1 MVTKE
6 KFIIFSHYYFPFFGG
21 IQRFIKSRVD
31 NIEIDKLILI
41 TSEPEP
47 KNKYNAKVIFRKF
60 KYSKSSRFLQFTHSI
75 KSIYKELLN
84 VETIQ
89 IECSSIYPGGL
100 CVYLLKIL
108 FFYKKINLTIYIHGD
123 EFLKAKNSILV
134 YFLYKLI
141 FSKTERIIA
150 NSLLTKKIFK
160 EIFKTTPTIKVINPP
175 PSIDFC
181 ERITK
186 NKHKIIKKNSKLK
199 IISVCRLVEKKN
211 IKVIIQAV
219 FLLIKKNYKISYQ
232 ICGSGPEL
240 ENLKKITNELNL
252 SNFVLFFEDLDDE
265 KLVKKYSESDIFILS
280 TKTNIERNEIEGFGI
295 VFLEALSSG
304 LVVLYPYNS
313 GAKDIR
319 QYSDLCIP
327 IKSNDAQ
334 QISENIES
342 AIKKSNNSLLRQN
355 SKKETLDKIAKT
367 YSLLA
372 KKVI

>member
-1 MVTKE
+1 METKE

-31 NIEIDKLILI
+31 NIEVNKLFLI

-47 KNKYNAKVIFRKF
+47 KNKYNTKVIFRKF
-60 KYSKSSRFLQFTHSI
+60 KYSKSNRISQFTHSI

-84 VETIQ
+84 SKKIQ
-89 IECSSIYPGGL
+89 IECSSLYPGGF
-100 CVYLLKIL
+100 CVYLLKFF
-108 FFYKKINLTIYIHGD
+108 FFYKKINLIIYIHGD
-123 EFLKAKNSILV
+123 EFLKAKNSILI

-141 FSKTERIIA
+141 LSKTQRIIA
-150 NSLLTKKIFK
+150 NSFLTEKIFK

-175 PSIDFC
+175 PSIDFY
-181 ERITK
+181 ERIIK
-186 NKHKIIKKNSKLK
+186 NKQKIIKKNRELK

-211 IKVIIQAV
+211 IKAIIQAV
-219 FLLIKKNYKISYQ
+219 NLLIKKNYKISYQ

-252 SNFVLFFEDLDDE
+252 SNFIAFFEDLDDE
-265 KLVKKYSESDIFILS
+265 KLAKKYSDSDIFILP

-295 VFLEALSSG
+295 VFLEALLSG
-304 LVVLYPYNS
+304 LVVLYPHNS

-327 IKSNDAQ
+327 IKSNDVQ
-334 QISENIES
+334 QISENIEV
-342 AIKKSNNSLLRQN
+342 AIEKSNNFSLRLN
-355 SKKETLDKIAKT
+355 SKKKTLDNIAKT
-367 YSLLA
+367 YSLLT